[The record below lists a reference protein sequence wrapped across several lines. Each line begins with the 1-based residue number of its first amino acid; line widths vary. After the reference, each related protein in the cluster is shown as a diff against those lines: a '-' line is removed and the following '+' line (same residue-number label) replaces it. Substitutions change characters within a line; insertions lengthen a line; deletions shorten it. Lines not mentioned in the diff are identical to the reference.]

1 MSIMPHPCS
10 AKGGQGKTDCHRGG
24 MCVGKRTVANPVYYN
39 GDMQKREGCGYSLA
53 LNGHGATPGQ
63 VMMRVI

>member
-1 MSIMPHPCS
+1 M
-10 AKGGQGKTDCHRGG
+10 
-24 MCVGKRTVANPVYYN
+24 GKRTVANPVYYD
-39 GDMQKREGCGYSLA
+39 GYVKKREGGGGYGLA